1 MTDND
6 LSDFLDTDAL
16 SNDAEDADI
25 GNYHEGNDLN
35 DLTGK
40 EWIKF
45 TKSWKIYRPRSR
57 EQSEKDHPAK
67 FPEELV
73 EDFVGFFTQEGDW
86 VLDPFLGTGST
97 LVGCRSMGRNA
108 VGIELTDKYA
118 EVAKERARQQSLN
131 PVQLEVVNED
141 CRDALPELDR
151 KFDYCLTS
159 PPYWNMLKKSRGGV
173 ESEHKKREKD
183 GLDTKYSDSNRD
195 LGNIDEY
202 EDFLDELEQIFLDVY
217 DVLKE
222 GGYLTVV
229 IQNIRTED
237 GEMKPLAWDL
247 ASRLGE
253 TYVLKQEKM
262 WLQDDKPLGIWGYP
276 SEYVSN
282 VAHHYCLIFKKVE

>member
-1 MTDND
+1 MTDKD
-6 LSDFLDTDAL
+6 LSEFLDSDAL
-16 SNDAEDADI
+16 SDDAEDVDI
-25 GNYHEGNDLN
+25 GNYHEGNDMN

-57 EQSEKDHPAK
+57 GQSEKDHPAK

-73 EDFVGFFTQEGDW
+73 EDFVEFFTQEGDW

-108 VGIELTDKYA
+108 VGIELTEKYA
-118 EVAKERARQQSLN
+118 EVAKDRARQQSLN
-131 PVQLEVVNED
+131 PVELEVMNED

-151 KFDYCLTS
+151 EFDYCLTS

-173 ESEHKKREKD
+173 ESEHKKREKE
-183 GLDTKYSDSNRD
+183 GLDTKYSDSKRD
-195 LGNIDEY
+195 LGNIRKY
-202 EDFLDELEQIFLDVY
+202 EEFIDELEQIFLKVH
-217 DVLKE
+217 DVLKD

-229 IQNIRTED
+229 VQNIRTDD

-253 TYVLKQEKM
+253 NYQLKQEKL

-282 VAHHYCLIFKKVE
+282 VAHHYCLVFKKVG

>member
-1 MTDND
+1 MTDQD
-6 LSDFLDTDAL
+6 LSDFFDSDSFT
-16 SNDAEDADI
+16 NDAEDVDI
-25 GNYHEGNDLN
+25 GNYHEGNNLN

-57 EQSEKDHPAK
+57 GRSEKDHPAK
-67 FPEELV
+67 FPEKLV
-73 EDFVGFFTQEGDW
+73 EDFVGYFTQGGDW

-108 VGIELTDKYA
+108 VGVELTEKYA
-118 EVAKERARQQSLN
+118 EVAKDRARQQSLN
-131 PVQLEVVNED
+131 PVELEVKNED
-141 CRDALPELDR
+141 CRDTLPELDR
-151 KFDYCLTS
+151 EFDYCLTS

-173 ESEHKKREKD
+173 ESEHKKREKE
-183 GLDTKYSDSNRD
+183 GLDTKYSDSKRD
-195 LGNIDEY
+195 LGNIEEY
-202 EDFLDELEQIFLDVY
+202 EDFLNELEQIFLGVY
-217 DVLKE
+217 DVLKD

-253 TYVLKQEKM
+253 TYELKQEKL

>member
-1 MTDND
+1 MTDED
-6 LSDFLDTDAL
+6 LSDFLEPDTP
-16 SNDAEDADI
+16 SNGIEDVDD
-25 GNYHEGNDLN
+25 GNYHEGNEMN

-57 EQSEKDHPAK
+57 GQSEKDHPAK

-73 EDFVGFFTQEGDW
+73 EDFIGFFTQKEDW

-108 VGIELTDKYA
+108 VGIELTEKYA
-118 EVAKERARQQSLN
+118 EVAKDRARQKSLN
-131 PVQLEVVNED
+131 PVELEVVNKD
-141 CRDALPELDR
+141 CRDVLSELDR
-151 KFDYCLTS
+151 EFDYCLTS

-173 ESEHKKREKD
+173 ESEHQKREKE
-183 GLDTKYSDSNRD
+183 GLDTEYSDSKRD
-195 LGNIDEY
+195 LGNIQEY
-202 EDFLDELEQIFLDVY
+202 EFFLDELEQIFSEVY
-217 DVLKE
+217 NVLKD

-247 ASRLGE
+247 ASRLRE
-253 TYVLKQEKM
+253 TYELKQEKL

-282 VAHHYCLIFKKVE
+282 VAHHYCLIFKKAE